1 MLSLSPG
8 GQGGPPSPLS
18 SHSPTSLFR
27 SSNSRLHKSS
37 FSKWRH
43 SSTPYSIGGKRSRFT
58 PRTANINP
66 FDPTNPVLVGRRPAR
81 KRISWNLEGS
91 LSRDQSSSEG
101 SEPYVTDM
109 EAINSDDIHPATS
122 SEGETFVQMN
132 TSITVQTDPSKSES
146 RYVRDF
152 EVVEYIGTGDT
163 GSVTLCRHRL
173 DGCFYAVKQSSKPVR
188 GSYME
193 KRALREVWAHAVL
206 GRHRRIVRYFSA
218 WAEGQRM
225 FIQNEFCAGG
235 SLDRLVSELK
245 IHNQRLPE
253 SAVKRIILHVSQG
266 LKYIH
271 SLKAAHMD
279 IKPENIF
286 LTKKIDVMD
295 MNSSMFSN
303 STFLES
309 SFDDGF
315 CGDRDA
321 AFDEDECD
329 DYELLKDCV
338 NFKIGDFGLV
348 VKLVRDQDDPEP
360 EEGDC
365 RYLAPELLNDALQ
378 HDYTKCDIFSLG
390 LTIIET
396 VRMTTGLDD
405 LSLIS
410 TPICPSS
417 GPLIA
422 IVCFFLIVFFLI
434 VCSSHSCYSSPFP

>member
-1 MLSLSPG
+1 MLSISPG
-8 GQGGPPSPLS
+8 GGPPSPLS
-18 SHSPTSLFR
+18 SHSPPSLFR
-27 SSNSRLHKSS
+27 SNSRMHKST

-43 SSTPYSIGGKRSRFT
+43 SSTPYSTGARRSRFT

-66 FDPTNPVLVGRRPAR
+66 FDPNNSSLVLQKPAR

-91 LSRDQSSSEG
+91 LSRESSSEG
-101 SEPYVTDM
+101 SEPYATDM
-109 EAINSDDIHPATS
+109 EAINSDEIQPATS
-122 SEGETFVQMN
+122 SEGETFIQMN
-132 TSITVQTDPSKSES
+132 TSITASDPTKSES
-146 RYVRDF
+146 RYIRDF
-152 EVVEYIGTGDT
+152 EVIDGIGTGDT
-163 GSVTLCRHRL
+163 GNVSLCRHRL

-193 KRALREVWAHAVL
+193 KRALREVWAHAIL

-225 FIQNEFCAGG
+225 FIQNEYCAGG
-235 SLDRLVSELK
+235 SLDKLISELK
-245 IHNQRLPE
+245 LHNQRLPE
-253 SAVKRIILHVSQG
+253 SAIKRIILHVAQG

-271 SLKAAHMD
+271 SLKASHMD

-295 MNSSMFSN
+295 MNNSMFSN
-303 STFLES
+303 SALES

-315 CGDRDA
+315 CGDRDGT
-321 AFDEDECD
+321 FDEEESD
-329 DYELLKDCV
+329 DYEVLKDCV

-396 VRMTTGLDD
+396 VR
-405 LSLIS
+405 
-410 TPICPSS
+410 
-417 GPLIA
+417 
-422 IVCFFLIVFFLI
+422 
-434 VCSSHSCYSSPFP
+434 